1 MISKNSVGRVQH
13 GHGRT
18 ASRIGLGKVAPHE
31 PIVLSV
37 FSNRDGNEDQI
48 RVERANVLYAEKL
61 ELENAFCKIVE
72 RAERRFGGNAEVPK
86 RTRLTKGSPV
96 EERAFPLQ
104 GDLSRT
110 LTRRSAREAEIGELD
125 SFASEIDRGLRVRA

>member
-48 RVERANVLYAEKL
+48 RVERANVLYA
-61 ELENAFCKIVE
+61 ENAFCKIVE